1 MAIRMQ
7 QRQGTADQWLTA
19 DPVLGAGEIG
29 FETDTNSFK
38 IGDGVN
44 SWTLLDYFTNE
55 TGLAASLSDYILSTE
70 KAAANGVATLD
81 SNGFVPASQLAN
93 ATVDLTG
100 YATETYVGTAISAI
114 PAPDFT
120 GLATE
125 TYADTAAATAAAAV
139 VDAAPGTL
147 DTLNELAAALGD
159 DANFATT
166 VTNSIA
172 AKADTLHNHSIS
184 QVTDLQTTLD
194 GKQDVVAGVSDTEI
208 GYLDGVTSNIQA
220 QLDGKSAT
228 SHTHDDRYYT
238 ETETDTLLNG
248 KADLSGATFTGNVEG
263 ATVRLT
269 SETDVT
275 LSSTAHAFQ
284 IGSDASQNLAFDGN
298 EIQSRNNGAAG
309 TLIVNADGG
318 NVYVGTLSNGVGF
331 GKSETEGKVWANGV
345 YDNTLT
351 TAYRSVYVSSTGTLD
366 FLGYVASSSREK
378 KNIEPL
384 GYTAEQIL
392 LVEPKQ
398 YHYNAEADTDPKH
411 AGMIAEDMH
420 DAGLTAFVS
429 YDKEGLPA
437 SINYEFYVA
446 ALQQVVRAQAEQ
458 IASLDARLTALE
470 G

>member
-1 MAIRMQ
+1 MPAQTVIKLR
-7 QRQGTADQWLTA
+7 RGTAAEWTSA
-19 DPVLGAGEIG
+19 NPVLAAGEVG
-29 FETDTNSFK
+29 LETDTYKTKYGN
-38 IGDGVN
+38 GATA
-44 SWTLLDYFTNE
+44 WTSLPYSVASSSGSTSVDWADVLNKPTEFTPEAHTHLLAEITDVT
-55 TGLAASLSDYILSTE
+55 
-70 KAAANGVATLD
+70 
-81 SNGFVPASQLAN
+81 
-93 ATVDLTG
+93 
-100 YATETYVGTAISAI
+100 
-114 PAPDFT
+114 
-120 GLATE
+120 
-125 TYADTAAATAAAAV
+125 ATAAELNA
-139 VDAAPGTL
+139 L
-147 DTLNELAAALGD
+147 DGITA
-159 DANFATT
+159 T
-166 VTNSIA
+166 VTELNY
-172 AKADTLHNHSIS
+172 T
-184 QVTDLQTTLD
+184 
-194 GKQDVVAGVSDTEI
+194 
-208 GYLDGVTSNIQA
+208 DGVTSNIQT

-263 ATVRLT
+263 PTVRLT
-269 SETDVT
+269 SGTDVT